1 MNTERWYRIE
11 ALFEQALGLA
21 KTERG
26 RFLDE
31 VCAGDPEL
39 HRELEALIAGSPT
52 WAASVRSAVIAEA
65 RLLAGDAAAQV
76 GRRIGPFRLV
86 RLVGEGG
93 MGAVYLGERDDAQ
106 FSQRVAIKIVPH
118 AFSSPSSIARFR
130 DERQI
135 LAALEHPNIVRLLD
149 GGSTDDGLPY
159 LVMEYIEG
167 PTITDYATR
176 HQLSVRRRVELVR
189 QVCTALQHAHRH
201 LVVHRDIKPNN
212 ILVDADGSPKILD
225 FGIAKLL
232 APIARFEREART
244 VTGAAMFTPEY
255 ASPEQARGD
264 GVSTASDVYSVGAVL
279 YELMTSEPPLRP
291 TGNALERLRVI
302 CEVEPPRPS
311 GIAPSARRR
320 ELTGDLDNIIVKAL
334 HKDPEQRYASIEE
347 LSSDLARWLDGR
359 PVTAQRATL
368 GYRSRKFVRRNKA
381 MVVAASLVTAMLL
394 AATVVSL
401 REAHRADDQAVRAEA
416 EARNALDAARRAGT
430 EAERARSAET
440 LWQSLFDEMQA
451 VQSARQEAERV
462 SRAKAAEAEQ
472 SRQEAEEAKQIAER
486 ESARA
491 REAEARARAS
501 AEAEVEARKEVEK
514 LLQKERDRV
523 EQLETPYIKTI
534 PAPTRPR

>member
-11 ALFEQALGLA
+11 ALFEQALRLPEV
-21 KTERG
+21 ERSG
-26 RFLDE
+26 FLDE
-31 VCAGDPEL
+31 VCSGDPEL
-39 HRELEALIAGSPT
+39 RHELTALIAGSPT
-52 WAASVRSAVIAEA
+52 WAASVRSAVIAEV
-65 RLLAGDAAAQV
+65 RMLASDVAAQV
-76 GRRIGPFRLV
+76 GRRIGAFRLI

-93 MGAVYLGERDDAQ
+93 MGAVYLGKRDDAQ
-106 FSQRVAIKIVPH
+106 FTQRVAIKIVPR

-167 PTITDYATR
+167 LTITQYATR

-212 ILVDADGSPKILD
+212 ILVDVDGAPKILD

-232 APIARFEREART
+232 APIAPFEREART

-264 GVSTASDVYSVGAVL
+264 AVSTGSDVYSVGAVL

-302 CEVEPPRPS
+302 CEVEPARPS
-311 GIAPSARRR
+311 AIAPSGRRR
-320 ELTGDLDNIIVKAL
+320 ELAGDLDNIIVKAL
-334 HKDPEQRYASIEE
+334 HKDPEQRYASVEE
-347 LSSDLARWLDGR
+347 LSSDLGRWLDGR
-359 PVTAQRATL
+359 PVTAQRSTL
-368 GYRSRKFVRRNKA
+368 GYRGRKFVRRNKA

-401 REAHRADDQAVRAEA
+401 REAGRADDQAVRAEA
-416 EARNALDAARRAGT
+416 EASNARAAAERATT
-430 EAERARSAET
+430 EADRARSAET
-440 LWQSLFDEMQA
+440 LWQSLFDELQVA
-451 VQSARQEAERV
+451 QSALRTAERDAK
-462 SRAKAAEAEQ
+462 AKAAEAER
-472 SRQEAEEAKQIAER
+472 SRREAEDAMQRAER

-491 REAEARARAS
+491 RAAEARSEAEARDK
-501 AEAEVEARKEVEK
+501 EAARKEVER
-514 LLQKERDRV
+514 LLERERERV
-523 EQLETPYIKTI
+523 ERMQKTYIDSI
-534 PAPTRPR
+534 PSTRP